1 MLKKTEKMIKTI
13 SKTRAVELINTSK
26 GKFFTVTFTKAGG
39 TTRTINGNTKG
50 KMTNQGYLNI
60 YSMKDKGYRNVNVRT
75 ISALKLNGESYK
87 IKQ

>member
-39 TTRTINGNTKG
+39 TARTINGNTKG

-60 YSMKDKGYRNVNVRT
+60 YSMKDKGYRNVNPRT
-75 ISALKLNGESYK
+75 LTALSLSGTTYK
-87 IKQ
+87 VK